1 MADLASITANKSQYD
16 VFFCHNS
23 KEKEQVEKIREQ
35 LKQKGIRAWLDK
47 YDFEPFRR
55 WQEQLEEII
64 PQIKA
69 VAVFIGSSGVG
80 PWADIEMREFLV
92 EFATRQLRMG
102 LVILPGCPQELI
114 ETVPRFM
121 KGFHWVD
128 FRQQVPD
135 PMEQLIWGIT
145 GKKSEETTTDGS
157 IDAQNSE
164 IRKESG
170 VVEEKLN
177 ESDEEESDGEIL
189 AKLLT
194 RSGRAA
200 FAQRDALCIKIGID
214 SNQLDFLTLPSNE
227 GFAIKLV
234 NSLYQ
239 ADDKNALCKL
249 CKTLE
254 PVFQR
259 GNLAGDLANIKA
271 KLNCR

>member
-1 MADLASITANKSQYD
+1 MADPTILTTNKSQYD
-16 VFFCHNS
+16 VFLCHNS

-35 LKQKGIRAWLDK
+35 LKQKGILAWLDK

-55 WQEQLEEII
+55 WQDQLEEII

-80 PWADIEMREFLV
+80 PWADIEMREFLG

-102 LVILPGCPQELI
+102 LVILPGCPQEII

-145 GKKSEETTTDGS
+145 GRKSEKRTTDGL
-157 IDAQNSE
+157 IDDQNLQTCQ
-164 IRKESG
+164 KSG

-177 ESDEEESDGEIL
+177 ESDKEIL
-189 AKLLT
+189 TELLT
-194 RSGRAA
+194 RSGRAG

-234 NSLYQ
+234 NFLYEV
-239 ADDKNALCKL
+239 DDKNALYKL
-249 CKTLE
+249 CKTLG
-254 PVFQR
+254 PMFKQ
-259 GNLAGDLANIKA
+259 GKFADNLANIKS
-271 KLNCR
+271 KLNCSQ

>member
-1 MADLASITANKSQYD
+1 MADPTSLTANKSQYD

-23 KEKEQVEKIREQ
+23 KEKEQVEKIRVQ
-35 LKQKGIRAWLDK
+35 LKQKGILAWLDK

-55 WQEQLEEII
+55 WQDQLEEII

-102 LVILPGCPQELI
+102 LVILPDCPQELI

-145 GKKSEETTTDGS
+145 GRKSEETTQDTDGS

-164 IRKESG
+164 TRKESG

-177 ESDEEESDGEIL
+177 DSDEEIL
-189 AKLLT
+189 ARLLT
-194 RSGRAA
+194 RSGRAG

-234 NSLYQ
+234 NFLYE
-239 ADDKNALCKL
+239 ADDKNALYKL

-259 GNLAGDLANIKA
+259 GNLAGDLASIKA

>member
-1 MADLASITANKSQYD
+1 MADPTILTTNKSQYD
-16 VFFCHNS
+16 VFLCHNS

-35 LKQKGIRAWLDK
+35 LKQKGILAWLDK

-55 WQEQLEEII
+55 WQDQLEEII

-135 PMEQLIWGIT
+135 PMKQLIWGIT
-145 GKKSEETTTDGS
+145 GRKSEERTTDGL
-157 IDAQNSE
+157 INDQNLQT
-164 IRKESG
+164 RDESG

-177 ESDEEESDGEIL
+177 ESDKEIL
-189 AKLLT
+189 TELLT
-194 RSGRAA
+194 RSGRAELSA
-200 FAQRDALCIKIGID
+200 RRALCIKIGIET
-214 SNQLDFLTLPSNE
+214 NQLLFLRQPADADFALELISYLDEIGDNE
-227 GFAIKLV
+227 ALYRICKELETVFKRGKYVADLVAIK
-234 NSLYQ
+234 
-239 ADDKNALCKL
+239 
-249 CKTLE
+249 T
-254 PVFQR
+254 
-259 GNLAGDLANIKA
+259 
-271 KLNCR
+271 KLNCK